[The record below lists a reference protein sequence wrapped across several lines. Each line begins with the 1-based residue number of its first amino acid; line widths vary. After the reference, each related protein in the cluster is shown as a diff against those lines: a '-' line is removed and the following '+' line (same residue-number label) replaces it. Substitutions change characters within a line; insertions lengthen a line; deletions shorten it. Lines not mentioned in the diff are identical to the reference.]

1 MSVKHASVSVA
12 AWCTSQYCASPQP
25 WLMFQAVAAATD
37 SVGAGE
43 EQVLPHTPIGMPQV
57 EQYMRK
63 MQLQEQKEFL
73 FWNTQ
78 PVPKISEWLLQLV
91 YVFILMPQTE
101 CLDKM

>member
-1 MSVKHASVSVA
+1 
-12 AWCTSQYCASPQP
+12 
-25 WLMFQAVAAATD
+25 MFQAVAAATD

-43 EQVLPHTPIGMPQV
+43 EQVLHHTPIGMPQV

-91 YVFILMPQTE
+91 YFFILMAQTE
-101 CLDKM
+101 CMDKCNSSDVEHSFIINELEQSPEYNK